1 MNNIYDEMTEL
12 LAAIGKE
19 FGTKYMFNPEA
30 FYDNSV
36 IALRHPLKENFI
48 HIEKMEDTFEITIFL
63 NRNKFMLVTTANSC
77 DSCIVTIKK
86 YEYLM
91 DADVMEFSDI
101 NGNPIECICVDA
113 PRGCN
118 CQWKDFM

>member
-63 NRNKFMLVTTANSC
+63 NRNKFMLVTTANNC

-118 CQWKDFM
+118 CQ